1 MQSIINADNFSIYI
15 EGSTIRVTDEAQVY
29 GSAEQNSNYDK
40 VGIVSI
46 LPKIQIGLG
55 ENFKVFVKALTIS
68 RTPLALRKRIQRGP
82 YRSYEIVRLATGNIK
97 DALICTID
105 TINDRVVGLAYNQA
119 IIKDK
124 EFRRYVKLS
133 IMHQLVL
140 CNKSEQNR
148 LFLATKC
155 ISILTNTKRESLVV
169 SETARTVKVKAN
181 CKRGIKLPVNY
192 IFALMPN
199 TNSYSLYQIA
209 YDYNEAA
216 KKLEAK
222 S

>member
-1 MQSIINADNFSIYI
+1 M
-15 EGSTIRVTDEAQVY
+15 
-29 GSAEQNSNYDK
+29 
-40 VGIVSI
+40 
-46 LPKIQIGLG
+46 
-55 ENFKVFVKALTIS
+55 
-68 RTPLALRKRIQRGP
+68 
-82 YRSYEIVRLATGNIK
+82 
-97 DALICTID
+97 
-105 TINDRVVGLAYNQA
+105 
-119 IIKDK
+119 
-124 EFRRYVKLS
+124 LS

-209 YDYNEAA
+209 YDYNDAA